1 MCESRYVTRVAIKD
15 TMPVRSR
22 MVVIEAEIHFEL
34 SLDNF
39 SGLETIVP
47 FHSEDVAVAFR
58 RMRMGVTNT
67 SIWVGMLV
75 YGQRIPLICR
85 RKSNE

>member
-1 MCESRYVTRVAIKD
+1 MFSIEVAMNSR
-15 TMPVRSR
+15 
-22 MVVIEAEIHFEL
+22 L

-39 SGLETIVP
+39 SDLETIVP
-47 FHSEDVAVAFR
+47 FFFSEDVAVDFH
-58 RMRMGVTNT
+58 RMRMGVTKS

-75 YGQRIPLICR
+75 YGHHIPVICR